1 MVDTKITDLGV
12 LCTACGCD
20 VIAMV
25 DVTCPATT
33 LKITYDNFIGGN
45 KVIGTQDFWIPAGAW
60 TVDPTACTG
69 ACIVDVSLGCP
80 GKYVSVIQFDSTCSE
95 DAQFLWHPPANWD
108 NSTVLWQLVWTNAA
122 GLAAETI
129 DFDLD
134 AVAISDDDPIATAA
148 FGTAVA
154 VTDTFTAQND
164 HNVTAFSTVLTIGG
178 TPTTGDSILFRLTRD
193 TAADNLTGDCR
204 VLGVNIRA
212 TVTAGT
218 ST

>member
-1 MVDTKITDLGV
+1 MADTKITDLGV

-20 VIAMV
+20 VMAIV

-33 LKITYDNFIGGN
+33 MKIT
-45 KVIGTQDFWIPAGAW
+45 
-60 TVDPTACTG
+60 
-69 ACIVDVSLGCP
+69 S
-80 GKYVSVIQFDSTCSE
+80 
-95 DAQFLWHPPANWD
+95 ANWD

-122 GLAAETI
+122 GLATETI
-129 DFDLD
+129 DFDL
-134 AVAISDDDPIATAA
+134 AGVALSDDDPIASAT

-178 TPTTGDSILFRLTRD
+178 TPADGDSIIFKLSRD
-193 TAADNLTGDCR
+193 TVADNLTGDCR

-212 TVTAGT
+212 TVSAGT

>member
-12 LCTACGCD
+12 LCTPCSCD

-60 TVDPTACTG
+60 YVDPSFCVG
-69 ACIVDVSLGCP
+69 ADISVTKVCD
-80 GKYVSVIQFDSTCSE
+80 KYISTINFDTTTSE
-95 DAQFLWHPPANWD
+95 DAQFLWHPPLNWD
-108 NSTVLWQLVWTNAA
+108 YGTVIYQLVWTNTC
-122 GLAAETI
+122 GLATETI
-129 DFDLD
+129 DFDLA
-134 AVAISDDDPIATAA
+134 AVALTDDDAIGTAT
-148 FGTAVA
+148 FGTAKN

-164 HNVTAFSTVLTIGG
+164 INTTSFSTVITPAG
-178 TPTTGDSILFRLTRD
+178 TPVSGDSILFKLSRD
-193 TAADNLTGDCR
+193 TASDNLTGDCK
-204 VLGVNIRA
+204 VLGVNIR
-212 TVTAGT
+212 VNLTAGT